1 LDVWD
6 ILRGSVHAGGGRVIM
21 GKVWPRDFEVERK
34 PYEPKSYHK
43 GISCLHVDPGT
54 VDEAYCRACG
64 AKMDVKRNVMTQRSM
79 YGKKHLSDSFHCPNV
94 GKRGHFAKLV
104 KKFPQWKNGG
114 L

>member
-6 ILRGSVHAGGGRVIM
+6 ILRGSVYAGGGRVIM

-104 KKFPQWKNGG
+104 KKFPQWKSW
-114 L
+114 

>member
-1 LDVWD
+1 MDVWD

-104 KKFPQWKNGG
+104 KKFPQWKSW
-114 L
+114 

>member
-1 LDVWD
+1 
-6 ILRGSVHAGGGRVIM
+6 M

>member
-1 LDVWD
+1 MDVWD
-6 ILRGSVHAGGGRVIM
+6 ILRGSVHAGGGRVVM

-104 KKFPQWKNGG
+104 KKFPQWKSW
-114 L
+114 

>member
-1 LDVWD
+1 
-6 ILRGSVHAGGGRVIM
+6 M

-54 VDEAYCRACG
+54 VDEAYCRACD
-64 AKMDVKRNVMTQRSM
+64 AKMDVERNVMTKRSM

-94 GKRGHFAKLV
+94 GKEGHFAKLT
-104 KKFPQWKNGG
+104 KRFPQWKSR
-114 L
+114 

>member
-1 LDVWD
+1 MDVWD

-54 VDEAYCRACG
+54 VDEAYCRACD
-64 AKMDVKRNVMTQRSM
+64 AKMDVERNVMTKRSM

-94 GKRGHFAKLV
+94 GKEGHFAKLT
-104 KKFPQWKNGG
+104 KRFPQWKSW
-114 L
+114 

>member
-1 LDVWD
+1 
-6 ILRGSVHAGGGRVIM
+6 M

-54 VDEAYCRACG
+54 VDEAYCRACD
-64 AKMDVKRNVMTQRSM
+64 AKMDVERNVMTKRSM

-94 GKRGHFAKLV
+94 GKEGHFAKLT
-104 KKFPQWKNGG
+104 KRFPQWKSW
-114 L
+114 

>member
-1 LDVWD
+1 
-6 ILRGSVHAGGGRVIM
+6 M

-64 AKMDVKRNVMTQRSM
+64 AKMDVKRNVMTKRSM
-79 YGKKHLSDSFHCPNV
+79 YGKEHLSDSFHCPNV

-104 KKFPQWKNGG
+104 KKFPQWKSW
-114 L
+114 

>member
-1 LDVWD
+1 
-6 ILRGSVHAGGGRVIM
+6 AGGGRVVM

-104 KKFPQWKNGG
+104 KKFPQWKSW
-114 L
+114 

>member
-1 LDVWD
+1 
-6 ILRGSVHAGGGRVIM
+6 M

-54 VDEAYCRACG
+54 VDEAYCRACD
-64 AKMDVKRNVMTQRSM
+64 AKMDVERNVMTKRSM

-94 GKRGHFAKLV
+94 GKEGHYAKLL
-104 KKFPQWKNGG
+104 KKFPEWGRY
-114 L
+114 